1 MFSSPWGRLQRPRA
15 SQRLPPNDNRS
26 DDDANRERVLLL
38 ERDERL
44 EVAERKRQSFL
55 NKLQLEARR
64 KQLSKGKVISI
75 FFPSVGAM
83 NLTMEEVNRALR
95 VSGLRPS
102 DVVGVKLNDFRT
114 NQAEIM
120 LANETEFDLDIDLM
134 ETKMKDANI
143 HAIVSVFDALEEV
156 LILYG
161 LPFSS
166 DIEGMKS
173 MIVETISP
181 FVKKVGNV
189 FPCKYGATADEF
201 FQGKYN
207 GQWKV
212 KVSPRADR
220 QVPNFIVIGPDS
232 RVMVKAKYVRNEFE
246 RKQMCSDCF
255 STGHFRLHEDCQ
267 GPKKWE
273 DYCKEF
279 SDHWEMCRLHTEE
292 SEDQLISRSE
302 EDSRHIV
309 LSRQLQKDLENM
321 ENEKLL
327 LETRL
332 KDQDE
337 HLEKIKKLEE
347 DNQRLRTLGNLMG
360 CRVRSHSAS
369 VYSEHDRPGEYVHVG
384 VIHGSSSTR
393 QISVDDTV
401 GIGSRLESVT
411 DPAFLS
417 RSDNGSV
424 GEDDELDL
432 EYDHDYMR
440 DPLNV
445 TVVESE
451 DAVIDPLIDATIAI
465 KKPDGNKEYCIVI
478 DKQPGN
484 NEDNCLYVLKERD
497 SDRQVT
503 VDLTTLDWS
512 PVQKV
517 KKRKC

>member
-1 MFSSPWGRLQRPRA
+1 MFSSPWGRHQRPRA
-15 SQRLPPNDNRS
+15 AQRLQPNDNRS
-26 DDDANRERVLLL
+26 DEDANRQRVLLL
-38 ERDERL
+38 ERDDRL

-64 KQLSKGKVISI
+64 KQLSKGKVISM
-75 FFPSVGAM
+75 FFPSVGAN

-95 VSGLRPS
+95 VSGFRPS
-102 DVVGVKLNDFRT
+102 DVGGVKLNDFRT

-120 LANETEFDLDIDLM
+120 LANENEFDLDIDLM
-134 ETKMKDANI
+134 ESKMKDANI

-161 LPFSS
+161 LPLTS
-166 DIEGMKS
+166 DIDGMKS

-189 FPCKYGATADEF
+189 FPCKYGATAGEF
-201 FQGKYN
+201 FEGKYN

-212 KVSPRADR
+212 KVNPRADR
-220 QVPNFIVIGPDS
+220 QVPNFIVIGPTI

-255 STGHFRLHEDCQ
+255 STEHFRLHADCQ
-267 GPKKWE
+267 GPRNWE
-273 DYCKEF
+273 EYCKEF
-279 SDHWEMCRLHTEE
+279 SDHWEMCRLDTEE

-309 LSRQLQKDLENM
+309 LSRQMQKDLENM
-321 ENEKLL
+321 EHEKLL

-337 HLEKIKKLEE
+337 LLEKSKKLEE
-347 DNQRLRTLGNLMG
+347 DNQRLRNLGRLMG
-360 CRVRSHSAS
+360 CRSRTSSAS
-369 VYSEHDRPGEYVHVG
+369 VYLDSDRVCEDMNGGEVMMANTTSDNCLHSG
-384 VIHGSSSTR
+384 F
-393 QISVDDTV
+393 
-401 GIGSRLESVT
+401 GSRLASIT

-417 RSDNGSV
+417 RSDTGSV
-424 GEDDELDL
+424 SENSDLDL
-432 EYDHDYMR
+432 EYDHDYIG

-445 TVVESE
+445 TVIESE
-451 DAVIDPLIDATIAI
+451 GAVIEPLIDSTIVV
-465 KKPDGNKEYCIVI
+465 KKSDGSMEYCVVI
-478 DKQPGN
+478 DKKPGN
-484 NEDNCLYVLKERD
+484 NENNYLYVLKERD
-497 SDRQVT
+497 SDRKVT

-512 PVQKV
+512 PYR
-517 KKRKC
+517 KKRK